1 MSSSGSPFAGGRQEP
16 PEPPSPRGSDT
27 AWHPAREWLEQAEE
41 EGEEEDEDDLDYE
54 PWSDEEEHADMH
66 DTWEDDYAED
76 QYGRMTTLYI
86 C

>member
-1 MSSSGSPFAGGRQEP
+1 MSSSGSPSAGGQ

-27 AWHPAREWLEQAEE
+27 AWHPAREWLEEAEE
-41 EGEEEDEDDLDYE
+41 EEDEEEDDLDYE